1 MQNGQMLK
9 KITVQPRTRPKTEIT
24 IRDQISGMQ
33 NSVEIATTIL
43 SLQIL
48 VLKQIL
54 HYNAGTTISQPC
66 ELLDYFCSHYA
77 VILQCR
83 IYAHFP
89 VRLEEEQD
97 MGLE

>member
-9 KITVQPRTRPKTEIT
+9 NITVQPRTRPKTEIT

-66 ELLDYFCSHYA
+66 ELLVLLQSLCCHFAMQNLCSLSSEVGGGARY
-77 VILQCR
+77 
-83 IYAHFP
+83 
-89 VRLEEEQD
+89 
-97 MGLE
+97 GS